1 MIERQI
7 IERCVPLLDLE
18 IERSGDGRTVVAY
31 AAAFENQ
38 HRVFDNYDGDID
50 EIIDRSSFNRT
61 IGNGVQPQV
70 IFNHGR
76 DLFGESSDRFA
87 MPLGT
92 PLEVKAEDRGLL
104 TRTAYARTDLADEVL
119 ELIRAGAIRGQSF
132 RGAMYRSKL
141 EGQTADGRPIFRR
154 LELGL
159 TEYGPTPF
167 PQDEGAVMLA
177 LRSTT
182 MLDSSSVTDSL
193 TDPASDGTSGE
204 HSDTL
209 TETIEEPLAA
219 QAPAPDPGSVLTAL
233 ANAQRRRRVN
243 TYRKDQ
249 TNV

>member
-38 HRVFDNYDGDID
+38 HRVFDTYDGDID
-50 EIIDRSSFNRT
+50 EIIDRASFNRT

-92 PLEVKAEDRGLL
+92 PIEVKAEDRGLL

-182 MLDSSSVTDSL
+182 MLDSSSSVTDPL
-193 TDPASDGTSGE
+193 TDPATSGTPVE
-204 HSDTL
+204 HSDTH
-209 TETIEEPLAA
+209 TDTDEEPPAP
-219 QAPAPDPGSVLTAL
+219 APAPDPGSVLTAL
-233 ANAQRRRRVN
+233 ANAQRRRRITIN
-243 TYRKDQ
+243 RKA
-249 TNV
+249 